1 MEQGKKYVFD
11 FNAIINFIFEQVD
24 NSNDS
29 EIVDIYGADEESNL
43 VLTQRQMRET
53 KNGDTTAKN
62 TIKYDLLKMFVEYI
76 MDSDFSDPSFGETI
90 IFNSM
95 INEGLIK
102 EIE

>member
-1 MEQGKKYVFD
+1 
-11 FNAIINFIFEQVD
+11 
-24 NSNDS
+24 
-29 EIVDIYGADEESNL
+29 
-43 VLTQRQMRET
+43 MRET